1 MKTAYHVFPEKT
13 RAVRRE
19 RQAVKDLQK
28 MWKITKKGDYDR
40 RIFAKN
46 VVHSLDIF
54 QFWV

>member
-1 MKTAYHVFPEKT
+1 METAYHVFHEKT

>member
-1 MKTAYHVFPEKT
+1 METAYHVFHEKT

-28 MWKITKKGDYDR
+28 MWKITKKGEYDR
-40 RIFAKN
+40 RIFEKN